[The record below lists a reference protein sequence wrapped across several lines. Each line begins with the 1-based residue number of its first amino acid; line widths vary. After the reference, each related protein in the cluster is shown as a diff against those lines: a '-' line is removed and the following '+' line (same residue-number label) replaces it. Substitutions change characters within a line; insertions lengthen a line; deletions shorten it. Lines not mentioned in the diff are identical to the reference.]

1 MESAPPAAR
10 KLKTMLTASACPL
23 RETGKAALAVPAIS
37 WVKQSA
43 LFLVLAAVF
52 LIGLGMTFWSR
63 QRDAHPAIRAPDE
76 PIL

>member
-23 RETGKAALAVPAIS
+23 RETGKAALAIS